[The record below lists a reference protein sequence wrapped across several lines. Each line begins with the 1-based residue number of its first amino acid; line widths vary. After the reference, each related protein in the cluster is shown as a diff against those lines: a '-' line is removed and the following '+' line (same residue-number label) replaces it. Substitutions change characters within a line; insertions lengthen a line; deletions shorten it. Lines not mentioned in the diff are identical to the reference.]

1 MLTWNVDPVLFHG
14 PYPLRIYGVLFA
26 FAVVGG
32 FLLFR
37 WQLMRAGEREEE
49 AGWFLAYAL
58 GAIIAGARLVHC
70 FVYDLPRTLADP
82 LSVVR
87 PWEGG
92 LSSHG
97 AILGLAIA
105 TLIFAR
111 RHRIAVADLCDWQAL
126 GAALAVVLVRIA
138 NFFNSEIVGRP
149 TGGHWGVR
157 FLRWDGPNAPPR
169 HPVQLYEAALGLVLF
184 VVLLVLVKRTRRS
197 RDGLLVALCAA
208 VYFGCRVV
216 LELFKEPEG
225 LPSTS
230 SWTWGQVL
238 SLAPALL
245 GAAWLLL
252 LWRRARRSRR
262 ARS

>member
-14 PYPLRIYGVLFA
+14 PYPIRIYGILFA

-37 WQLMRAGEREEE
+37 WQLMRAGQPEEE
-49 AGWFLAYAL
+49 AGWCLAYGL
-58 GAIIAGARLVHC
+58 VGIIAGARIGHC
-70 FVYDLPRTLADP
+70 FIYDLPRTLADP
-82 LSVVR
+82 WSVVR

-97 AILGLAIA
+97 AILGLGAA
-105 TLIFAR
+105 TLLFAR
-111 RHRIAVADLCDWQAL
+111 RHRIAVTDLLDWQAL
-126 GAALAVVLVRIA
+126 GGAQAVVLVRLA

-157 FLRWDGPNAPPR
+157 FIRWDGPGAPLR
-169 HPVQLYEAALGLVLF
+169 HPVQLYEAALGAALF
-184 VVLLVLVKRTRRS
+184 VLLLVLVKRTRRS
-197 RDGLLVALCAA
+197 REGLLVALALAA
-208 VYFGCRVV
+208 YFGGRML

-245 GAAWLLL
+245 GVAWLLL
-252 LWRRARRSRR
+252 LWRRARRSRT